1 MDTLQKALNQAS
13 AQMPALF
20 LENLISK
27 RLKAEGVVS
36 PKGLALEIAQHLLTG
51 STEPFISK
59 NVAKSRNINLSL
71 TAADLDEVAKA
82 IDAFSENQLP
92 ALLPLMAGKLSRSI
106 LKDLKTRWPDEQ
118 AQQEVDFSG
127 FRARLEQRWGKSL
140 GPLRML
146 LTMVREWCERAHHRE
161 SGLRQHTKKQ
171 FRQVLI
177 RLLVRGC
184 QVTDEVICLL
194 ENGFAD
200 GAMARWRTLHE
211 TAVVAAIISQGGEN
225 AAERY
230 VEHQAVESKR
240 AMTKYLE
247 CSNLLGYRPLSAR
260 AQAKIEKAYDKVMAK
275 YGEPFKTDY
284 GWAAAH
290 LKKNRPT
297 FVDLEAAAGR
307 AEMRAHYQMG
317 NDNIHA
323 GIKSMYVRLGLFD
336 YGGLLAGRSN
346 AGLTE
351 PGQNAAHT
359 LTQLAAIVCL
369 SRPSLDDL
377 VIGEMLKTLMD
388 EIPRSFARAE
398 LRLRRDDKVFRSHKT
413 V

>member
-240 AMTKYLE
+240 AMTK
-247 CSNLLGYRPLSAR
+247 
-260 AQAKIEKAYDKVMAK
+260 
-275 YGEPFKTDY
+275 
-284 GWAAAH
+284 
-290 LKKNRPT
+290 
-297 FVDLEAAAGR
+297 
-307 AEMRAHYQMG
+307 
-317 NDNIHA
+317 
-323 GIKSMYVRLGLFD
+323 RLG
-336 YGGLLAGRSN
+336 SK
-346 AGLTE
+346 
-351 PGQNAAHT
+351 PGTSAA
-359 LTQLAAIVCL
+359 VN
-369 SRPSLDDL
+369 
-377 VIGEMLKTLMD
+377 VI
-388 EIPRSFARAE
+388 EIRTF
-398 LRLRRDDKVFRSHKT
+398 
-413 V
+413 